1 MLRLSVYGRL
11 LVASSMF
18 VSPVSIFA
26 QSEEDGSSIQFA
38 PEEDAASSDEESDMI
53 YKDEDD
59 APVTKP
65 GTPAPVVEPTP
76 APIAPAPVT
85 QTPVVPAPKASE
97 EPKETLDLSGGR
109 RQVIFGSY
117 RVRVGLAIPNFEK
130 LKYYNELYG
139 DGKENNDDDFI
150 DGDEEAFPTIS
161 ADWFLWDWYA
171 TMGLSIRTGY
181 YTATGKAAQEIEKP
195 IQDIKSE
202 DVKKD
207 PNSKTNLTII
217 PLQVALTAE
226 ITPLRQKWL
235 VVDGYIG
242 LESLYYQEVR
252 NAPDSKASSTALIQ
266 AAAETEKDAN
276 EDDALTNKGTK
287 QLTVLGFS
295 ANILLN
301 GLDGASANSMRGTMG
316 LANIYLSPF
325 IEYSR
330 ALNTSPSNGDK
341 ISKNPDFSRTTMGI
355 GFTFESVK

>member
-18 VSPVSIFA
+18 LSPVSIFA
-26 QSEEDGSSIQFA
+26 QSEEEGSSIQFA

-59 APVTKP
+59 AAVAKP
-65 GTPAPVVEPTP
+65 TTPAPKVK
-76 APIAPAPVT
+76 PIPAPVT
-85 QTPVVPAPKASE
+85 TTPAPTTPAPTTQSPAVSE
-97 EPKETLDLSGGR
+97 EPKETLDLTGGR
-109 RQVIFGSY
+109 RDVLFGSY
-117 RVRVGLAIPNFEK
+117 RVRVGLARPDFEK
-130 LKYYNELYG
+130 LLYYDKLYG
-139 DGKENNDDDFI
+139 DEDL
-150 DGDEEAFPTIS
+150 FPTIS
-161 ADWFLWDWYA
+161 ADWFFWDWYA
-171 TMGLSIRTGY
+171 TMGLSFRTGF
-181 YTATGKAAQEIEKP
+181 YTASGKAAKEIEKP
-195 IQDIKSE
+195 LQDITAD
-202 DVKKD
+202 DVQKD
-207 PNSKTNLTII
+207 PNSKTNLTVI
-217 PLQVALTAE
+217 PLQIALTAE

-242 LESLYYQEVR
+242 FESLYFQEVR
-252 NAPDSKASSTALIQ
+252 NSPDAKASSTALIQ
-266 AAAETEKDAN
+266 TPAATEKETD

-325 IEYSR
+325 MEYSR
-330 ALNTSPSNGDK
+330 ALNTSPSNGEK

>member
-1 MLRLSVYGRL
+1 MLRLSVIGRL

-18 VSPVSIFA
+18 MCPVSVFA
-26 QSEEDGSSIQFA
+26 QGEDEGSGIQFA
-38 PEEDAASSDEESDMI
+38 PDEDASSADEESDMI

-59 APVTKP
+59 APVAKP
-65 GTPAPVVEPTP
+65 VNPAPTVTPTPAPVTPTP
-76 APIAPAPVT
+76 APETPAPAVT
-85 QTPVVPAPKASE
+85 NE

-109 RQVIFGSY
+109 RNVLFGSY
-117 RVRVGLAIPNFEK
+117 RVRVGLAQPDFEK
-130 LKYYNELYG
+130 LLYYDKLYG
-139 DGKENNDDDFI
+139 DEDPYPMI
-150 DGDEEAFPTIS
+150 A
-161 ADWFLWDWYA
+161 ADWFFWDWYA
-171 TMGLSIRTGY
+171 TMGLSFRAGF
-181 YTATGKAAQEIEKP
+181 YTATGKAAKEIEKP
-195 IQDIKSE
+195 LQDITAD
-202 DVKKD
+202 DVQKD
-207 PNSKTNLTII
+207 PNSKTNLTLI

-252 NAPDSKASSTALIQ
+252 NSPETKASSAALIQ
-266 AAAETEKDAN
+266 TAAETEEDTEA
-276 EDDALTNKGTK
+276 DDALTNKGTK

-330 ALNTSPSNGDK
+330 SLSSSPTSGNK